1 MVYIISMY
9 ARAMGGWLALDRHR
23 RRCIANLFLF
33 VCDMVH
39 QLCVCTGAAVLL
51 CVLQKELLSR
61 DLLMK
66 RKLEYYYGCGEKL
79 LIVNQ
84 LWNSKVAKLIKC

>member
-1 MVYIISMY
+1 MY

-23 RRCIANLFLF
+23 RRCMANLYLF

-39 QLCVCTGAAVLL
+39 QLCVCTSAAVLL
-51 CVLQKELLSR
+51 CVLQKELAGALHSR

-84 LWNSKVAKLIKC
+84 LWYSKVAKLIKC